1 MSTPS
6 PTQSSELDN
15 QLKSQYEGLT
25 AELKTYFDT
34 KQKDFTETSKGAY
47 IQPDNYYKDRGV
59 FLVNNKIDDLD
70 IRRKEIWDYLTN
82 EFNSNTKD
90 KYN

>member
-1 MSTPS
+1 MATPS

-15 QLKSQYEGLT
+15 QLKSQYAGLT

-47 IQPDNYYKDRGV
+47 EKPDNYYKDRGE
-59 FLVNNKIDDLD
+59 FLVNNKIKL
-70 IRRKEIWDYLTN
+70 
-82 EFNSNTKD
+82 
-90 KYN
+90 